1 MPEYEQSGSIE
12 EGRRIITE
20 FGYAEASRKPYEQ
33 VWQDVATLCCPN
45 SISFTLKNTVGGED
59 RTQDQYDTLA
69 PRSNKKF
76 TALIMGLGTNPTTK
90 WVQYALTSGAK
101 PNEET
106 SRWLQQKRDDVLF
119 YANRDGFYRS
129 ASGVYGSLG
138 LFGNAVQWIE
148 ERPIK
153 AKGFNGFRFLTPSFS
168 ETYFC
173 VDGNGDVSQFFR
185 SVSMTAYQAVSYF
198 GVSAPLPIKIMEAYG
213 KNDVNSRFTFI
224 FKCCPTDEENS
235 RGSYDAYWV
244 CREGEVLISEQEYP
258 ERPFV
263 APRMPVPNDE
273 IYGRGIAVDNI
284 ADIRTANHLAKRHL
298 QGADYSVL
306 PPVAYNEGMDIDLK
320 NRRPGRWYSVSDI
333 NGFKPDVAAIQP
345 ELFMSKYQACAE
357 AIRDA
362 WYVNQ
367 IEMPNNAEYMKAT
380 VALEI
385 ARQNRI
391 VLGPIFAWLDGE
403 YFKPAVDLMTRI
415 YLRSQKD
422 IPEQVKAEGGIKI
435 EFIGPMA
442 QAQQQ
447 VDLQAFRNGLTDM
460 ASIAQVNPS
469 SLDYFDGDKAME
481 FVAQRNGIP
490 LDLFRKKVEV
500 QKMRSER
507 AQVQAA
513 QMQARLLTAGAQAAK
528 LNAEAQATV
537 QGA

>member
-1 MPEYEQSGSIE
+1 MPEYSPVGSKE
-12 EGRRIITE
+12 EGRRIALE
-20 FGYAEASRKPYEQ
+20 FGYAESSRKPYEQ
-33 VWQDVATLCCPN
+33 LWQDVATLCCPN
-45 SISFTLKNTVGGED
+45 SISFTLKNTSGGED

-69 PRSNKKF
+69 ARSNRKF

-90 WVQYALTSGAK
+90 WVQYALESGEK
-101 PNEET
+101 PSEET
-106 SRWLQQKRDDVLF
+106 ARWMQKKRDEVLF

-138 LFGNAVQWIE
+138 FFGNALQWIE
-148 ERPIK
+148 ERPISG
-153 AKGFNGFRFLTPSFS
+153 KGFQGFRFLTPAFS
-168 ETYFC
+168 EVYFC
-173 VDGNGDVSQFFR
+173 VDGNGDVSQVFR

-198 GVSAPLPIKIMEAYG
+198 GPKAPLPLRIMEAYG
-213 KNDVNSRFTFI
+213 KNDTNSRFIFI
-224 FKCCPTDEENS
+224 FKCCPVDESNA
-235 RGSYDAYWV
+235 RGKYVAYWV
-244 CREGEVLISEQEYP
+244 CREDETLIREETYQ

-284 ADIRTANHLAKRHL
+284 ADIRTANHLSKRHL

-306 PPVAYNEGMDIDLK
+306 PPVAFNEGMDIDLK
-320 NRRPGRWYSVSDI
+320 NRRPGRWYSVTDI
-333 NGFKPDVAAIQP
+333 NGFKPEEAKINAEI
-345 ELFMSKYQACAE
+345 FMTKYQACAE

-362 WYVNQ
+362 YYVNQ

-391 VLGPIFAWLDGE
+391 VLGPVFAWLDGE
-403 YFKPAVDLMTRI
+403 YFKPAVDLMTKI
-415 YLRSQKD
+415 YLRATKEDQ
-422 IPEQVKAEGGIKI
+422 PEQVKAEGLKV

-469 SLDYFDGDKAME
+469 SLDYFNGDKAME
-481 FVAQRNGIP
+481 FVANRNGIP
-490 LDLFRKKVEV
+490 LDLFRKETEV
-500 QKMRSER
+500 KRMRAER

-513 QMQARLLTAGAQAAK
+513 QMQAQLLTAGAQAAK

-537 QGA
+537 KGA